1 MRKYYLIMGLMSVAA
16 FQSYSQSNTKLVTGI
31 VKSVH
36 DNNNIEGVRIQV
48 KGRNYSSGTMADGIF
63 YIELLPKDSVLE
75 VSHPGYETKIIKITG
90 ESEYYIELPVK
101 AVKEIKVRK
110 SSR

>member
-1 MRKYYLIMGLMSVAA
+1 MRKYYFIMGLMSVAA
-16 FQSYSQSNTKLVTGI
+16 FQSYS
-31 VKSVH
+31 
-36 DNNNIEGVRIQV
+36 QV

>member
-1 MRKYYLIMGLMSVAA
+1 MFFLLTAFFQNLLGQENKSITGKITDQKGNPLADASIYLSQTSKGVTSSASGEFILENLPDGKYD
-16 FQSYSQSNTKLVTGI
+16 LVI
-31 VKSVH
+31 SA
-36 DNNNIEGVRIQV
+36 I
-48 KGRNYSSGTMADGIF
+48 
-63 YIELLPKDSVLE
+63 
-75 VSHPGYETKIIKITG
+75 GYETKIIKITG